1 MLYNVKWLENNE
13 SNMAVKKAVMSSYKV
28 LRHYLREGNKKT
40 KHSTDLWADIWRE
53 NLSKTKQN
61 G

>member
-1 MLYNVKWLENNE
+1 VNNE
-13 SNMAVKKAVMSSYKV
+13 SNMAVKKAVMSSYK
-28 LRHYLREGNKKT
+28 LLHQYLREGNKKT
-40 KHSTDLWADIWRE
+40 KRSTDFWADIWTE